1 MKKGDKGCKRH
12 AKEADKQQ
20 QVEESAG
27 SRKQCAPQEQQEEDD
42 LVAREFKKL
51 QEQGLGFAKP
61 IA

>member
-1 MKKGDKGCKRH
+1 MKKQDQGCKRH
-12 AKEADKQQ
+12 AKETDKQQ
-20 QVEESAG
+20 QQAEKS
-27 SRKQCAPQEQQEEDD
+27 SRKQCAPQQQQED